1 MADYY
6 KILGV
11 SRSATKDE
19 IGKAYRNLAKKYHP
33 DLHPDDKN
41 AKAKFQE
48 LQEAF
53 EVLND
58 EKKRKQYDQFGPD
71 FAKFQG
77 GGAGGGYHPGGFGG
91 GFGGNGAE
99 WEFNMDDLFGS
110 QGRGGRN
117 GGFNPGDFF
126 RNFGGGRS
134 SGRGGRGFD
143 GGFGDGSGGF
153 GGGFGDGS
161 GGFGGGY
168 SRHAPVKGQDLH
180 HAVTISFEE
189 AVTGTEAEVT
199 IRSHSGETKNVSAKI
214 QAGIEDGQKLRLHG
228 IGGRSPNGGPD
239 GDLVLTVHVR
249 PHACFTRQGN
259 DLNLRLP
266 ISVSEAVLGARV
278 PIPTP
283 KGEGFLNI
291 PPGTSS
297 GKKLRIKGA
306 GVQARSGAGDLF
318 VEIMVQVPQNVT
330 PEEAEMFLNLEQ
342 KQPNDL
348 RAGIQW

>member
-11 SRSATKDE
+11 SRSVTKDE

-91 GFGGNGAE
+91 GFGGNGGNGAE
-99 WEFNMDDLFGS
+99 WEFNMDDLFG
-110 QGRGGRN
+110 QQTHGGGRSG
-117 GGFNPGDFF
+117 GGFDPSDFF
-126 RNFGGGRS
+126 RSFGGGRA
-134 SGRGGRGFD
+134 SGRGGR
-143 GGFGDGSGGF
+143 S
-153 GGGFGDGS
+153 
-161 GGFGGGY
+161 GFGGGY
-168 SRHAPVKGQDLH
+168 SRNAPIQGQDIH

-189 AVTGTEAEVT
+189 SVEGTEAEVR
-199 IRSHSGETKNVSAKI
+199 IRNHAGETKNISAKI

-228 IGGRSPNGGPD
+228 LGGRSPNGGPD